1 QRIRPAMKEWN
12 VQLLQSDPPITL
24 SNAISRRQERF
35 DNPASGA

>member
-1 QRIRPAMKEWN
+1 MKEWN
-12 VQLLQSDPPITL
+12 IQLLQSEPPIAL